1 MCPSTTADV
10 APVAA
15 SEGTIDAARFWA
27 GLEDGRLEFERCGTC
42 GRAVFPARHL
52 CPWCLG
58 TDLHWEVSGGLG
70 AVYTYTRVPDLD
82 GTWAVFAAVQL
93 DENFAMMSRIVGDRA
108 ESVSIGLRVRFRP
121 ESLNGRLLPMF
132 TEDERCP

>member
-1 MCPSTTADV
+1 
-10 APVAA
+10 
-15 SEGTIDAARFWA
+15 
-27 GLEDGRLEFERCGTC
+27 
-42 GRAVFPARHL
+42 
-52 CPWCLG
+52 
-58 TDLHWEVSGGLG
+58 LG